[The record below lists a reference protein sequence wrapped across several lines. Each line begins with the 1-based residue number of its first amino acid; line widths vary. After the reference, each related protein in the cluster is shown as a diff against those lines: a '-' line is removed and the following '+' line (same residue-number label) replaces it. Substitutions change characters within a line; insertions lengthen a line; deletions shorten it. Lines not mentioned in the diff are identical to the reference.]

1 MSYRTDSFVSCSDPS
16 SRLVLTSFRFVPKVV
31 CGNAHLACFRVAGI
45 QVMDTSESDT
55 EVASDHCSVCDTP
68 RFSTSSHESCS
79 MLVTPEFATASPGSC
94 PVFVTPEFAT
104 ASPGSCPV
112 FDTPEF
118 ATASPE
124 SCPLFDTPVLATSS
138 PGSCS
143 MYDASELPTTPSKE
157 TDATVGT
164 SRRYRMEA
172 LRTSSSNA
180 SLCESRSPS
189 LATTILFEDEFLPVE
204 LPFIQDVPDLDG

>member
-1 MSYRTDSFVSCSDPS
+1 MSHRTDSFVSCSDPS

-79 MLVTPEFATASPGSC
+79 M
-94 PVFVTPEFAT
+94 FVTPEFAT

-118 ATASPE
+118 E
-124 SCPLFDTPVLATSS
+124 W
-138 PGSCS
+138 
-143 MYDASELPTTPSKE
+143 
-157 TDATVGT
+157 
-164 SRRYRMEA
+164 EA
-172 LRTSSSNA
+172 LSLVHCLTRQCLRRRAQDPVQCMTRQNFQRHRLKKRTR
-180 SLCESRSPS
+180 RSVQV
-189 LATTILFEDEFLPVE
+189 EDIGWKL
-204 LPFIQDVPDLDG
+204 